1 MRRQAP
7 AAARN
12 RQPILDVLQPHLPA
26 RGLVLEVASG
36 SGEHTAHFAQ
46 ALPDL
51 TFQPSDPDA
60 VARASI
66 DDWTAMLGLANVRP
80 ALELDAAAEAWPIIE
95 ADAIACINM
104 IHISPWD
111 SAVGLVQGPRACCRG
126 MARSFFTARIFV
138 TVSRRRGATSRST
151 VTFGRAIRTGA
162 YEPWKRSWRSL
173 RRTALRRRSSPKCR
187 PTICHWS
194 SGAVRTANPRSRD
207 GRPCDA
213 AARASSAS

>member
-80 ALELDAAAEAWPIIE
+80 ALDLDAAAEAWPIIE

-111 SAVGLVQGPRACCRG
+111 SAIGLVRGAARLLPRNGTLFLYGPYYRDG
-126 MARSFFTARIFV
+126 FETARSNLAFDRDLRARHPDWGIRALEEVVALARANGFAEPLV
-138 TVSRRRGATSRST
+138 TEMPANNLSLVFRRG
-151 VTFGRAIRTGA
+151 
-162 YEPWKRSWRSL
+162 
-173 RRTALRRRSSPKCR
+173 
-187 PTICHWS
+187 
-194 SGAVRTANPRSRD
+194 
-207 GRPCDA
+207 
-213 AARASSAS
+213 